1 MSTKADELRAME
13 DRWRAYWEEAG
24 VYRYDPARGRSET
37 FVVDTPPP
45 TVSGSLHIGHVCSYT
60 HTDLMVRY
68 RRMRGDNIFY
78 PMGWDDNGLPT
89 ERRVQNVFNVRC
101 DPTLPYDP
109 ALDLEFGRSGET
121 LSVSRRNF
129 IELCDRVITED
140 EKVFKDLF
148 QRLGLSVD
156 WDATYSY
163 TTIDERCRRVSQA
176 SFLKLVEKGEAELRD
191 APTMWDIDF
200 QSAVAQAE
208 VEDRE
213 KEGSF
218 YKIRFDVQ
226 GDDHVFIATTRP
238 ELIPACIALGCNPTD
253 TRYSHLIGSTAI
265 TPLFRARVPIVAK
278 EDADP
283 EKGTGI
289 LMICTFGDSADVDDW
304 RRLGLPAREIIDRAG
319 RIMPAQWGEGHWESD
334 DPDSAREHHE
344 KLAGL
349 SVNQARKEIVTMLAE
364 ADALDGEPESI
375 RRPVK
380 YYERGE
386 RPLEFI
392 VTRQWFI
399 KVLDK
404 KAELIEQGRKVQWH
418 PDLFRKRYE
427 DWVEGLNQDW
437 ATSRQRYFG
446 VPIPVWYRVKDDGSI
461 DYEALLL
468 PRADDLPV
476 DPSTEAPPG
485 FTEDQRGVAGGFV
498 GDPDVFDTWATSSLT
513 PLIPTGWPD
522 AERFQNL
529 YPTDLR
535 PQAHEI
541 IRTWAF
547 YTIVRA
553 MLEDGSVPWW
563 HVAISG
569 WVLDPER
576 KKMSK
581 SKGNVVLPT
590 DVLDE
595 FGSDAVRYWAGSA
608 RLGVDTAADPNV
620 FREGKRLV
628 TKLRNA
634 ARLIAGFEGDGGPP
648 EHALDLGLLGRLRD
662 VITTATDHWEAW
674 DHAGALEVVERWFW
688 DDFCDNYLELSKARA
703 YDNDPSALGA
713 LRKAL
718 DVALRL
724 FAPYLP
730 FTTEELWNG
739 GRTPQASIHVAA
751 WPSAH
756 ELEGTDDGSFDV
768 AVDVLA
774 QIRKTKS
781 ESKVSI
787 KTPVEM
793 LRVEASESVIA
804 SLERVKD
811 DVLAAGNV
819 LRHEFIPDGASELT
833 VTVELGTPTARSH

>member
-1 MSTKADELRAME
+1 MSAKNAEQRAIE
-13 DRWRAYWEEAG
+13 ERWRASWEEAG
-24 VYRYDPARGRSET
+24 IYRYDPQRDRSET

-78 PMGWDDNGLPT
+78 PMGWDDNGLPS

-109 ALDLEFGRSGET
+109 TLDLEFGRTGET
-121 LSVSRRNF
+121 MSVSRRNF
-129 IELCDRVITED
+129 IELCDRVVTED
-140 EKVFKDLF
+140 EKAFKDLF

-156 WDATYSY
+156 WDESY
-163 TTIDERCRRVSQA
+163 TYATIDDRSRRISQA

-213 KEGSF
+213 KDGAF

-226 GDDHVFIATTRP
+226 SDDHVYIATTRP
-238 ELIPACIALGCNPTD
+238 ELIPACIALGCNPKD
-253 TRYSHLIGSTAI
+253 ARYSHLIGSTAV
-265 TPLFRARVPIVAK
+265 TPLFRARVPVVAK

-304 RRLGLPAREIIDRAG
+304 RRLGLPAREIIDRGG
-319 RIMPAQWGEGHWESD
+319 RIKPAPWGEDHWDSI
-334 DPDSAREHHE
+334 DPEAARSHHDQ
-344 KLAGL
+344 LAGL
-349 SVNQARKEIVTMLAE
+349 SVSNARKEIVTMLA
-364 ADALDGEPESI
+364 DAGALQGEPEQI

-380 YYERGE
+380 FYEKGD

-404 KAELIEQGRKVQWH
+404 KAELIAQGRKIQWH
-418 PDLFRKRYE
+418 PEHFRKRYE

-437 ATSRQRYFG
+437 AASRQRFFG
-446 VPIPVWYRVKDDGSI
+446 VPIPVWYRVAADGSI
-461 DYEALLL
+461 DHDQLLL
-468 PRADDLPV
+468 PRPEDLPV
-476 DPSTEAPPG
+476 DPSAEPPPG
-485 FTEDQRGVAGGFV
+485 FTEDQRGVAGGFI

-522 AERFQNL
+522 AERFENL

-535 PQAHEI
+535 PQAHDI

-553 MLEDGSVPWW
+553 LLEDDWVPWW

-569 WVLDPER
+569 WVLDPDR

-608 RLGVDTAADPNV
+608 RLGVDATVDPSV

-634 ARLIAGFEGDGGPP
+634 ARLIGGFEGEGGSP
-648 EHALDLGLLGRLRD
+648 EHPLDRALLGRLND
-662 VITTATDHWEAW
+662 LIGVATDRWEAW

-688 DDFCDNYLELSKARA
+688 DDLCDNYLELSKSRA
-703 YDNDPSALGA
+703 YERDPSALGTLRTA
-713 LRKAL
+713 LGI
-718 DVALRL
+718 VLRL

-730 FTTEELWNG
+730 FTTEDLWNAS
-739 GRTPQASIHVAA
+739 RLTPSSIHTAA
-751 WPSAH
+751 WPSAT
-756 ELEGTDDGSFDV
+756 ELEGVGDDGSFDV
-768 AVDVLA
+768 AVDVLGR
-774 QIRKTKS
+774 IRKTKS

-793 LRVEASESVIA
+793 LRVEASGDVIA

-819 LRHEFIPDGASELT
+819 LEHEFIANGSPEPT
-833 VTVELGTPTARSH
+833 VTVTLGSPETS

>member
-1 MSTKADELRAME
+1 MTLNAEQRALE
-13 DRWRAYWEEAG
+13 ERWRAYWEAAN
-24 VYRYDPARGRSET
+24 VYRYDPTRGRAET

-78 PMGWDDNGLPT
+78 PMGWDDNGLPS

-101 DPTLPYDP
+101 DPSLPYDP
-109 ALDLEFGRSGET
+109 NLALEFGRTGDT

-129 IELCDRVITED
+129 IELCDRVVTED
-140 EKVFKDLF
+140 EQAFKDLF

-156 WDATYSY
+156 WDPAHSY
-163 TTIDERCRRVSQA
+163 ATIDELCRRVSQA

-218 YKIRFDVQ
+218 YKIRFEVQ
-226 GDDHVFIATTRP
+226 GNDHVVIATTRP

-253 TRYSHLIGSTAI
+253 TRYSHLIGSTAV
-265 TPLFRARVPIVAK
+265 TPLFKARVPIVAK

-319 RIMPAQWGEGHWESD
+319 RIMPAPWGEDHWESE
-334 DPDSAREHHE
+334 DPERARSHHD

-349 SVNQARKEIVTMLAE
+349 PVNQARKEMVAMLA
-364 ADALDGEPESI
+364 AAGALEGEPESI

-380 YYERGE
+380 FYEKGD

-404 KAELIEQGRKVQWH
+404 KAELIAQGRKIKWH
-418 PDLFRKRYE
+418 PEHFLKRYE

-437 ATSRQRYFG
+437 AVSRQRFFG
-446 VPIPVWYRVKDDGSI
+446 VPIPVWYRVKADGSI
-461 DYEALLL
+461 DYDALLL
-468 PRADDLPV
+468 PKAADLPV
-476 DPSTEAPPG
+476 DPSAEAPPG
-485 FTEDQRGVAGGFV
+485 FSEDQRGVAGGFV
-498 GDPDVFDTWATSSLT
+498 GDPDVLDTWATSSLT

-522 AERFQNL
+522 AERFEKL

-535 PQAHEI
+535 PQGHDI

-547 YTIVRA
+547 YTIVRSL
-553 MLEDGSVPWW
+553 LEDGSVPWW
-563 HVAISG
+563 HVGISG
-569 WVLDPER
+569 WVLDPDR

-590 DVLDE
+590 DPLDE

-608 RLGVDTAADPNV
+608 RLGVDATVDPSV

-634 ARLIAGFEGDGGPP
+634 ARLIGGFEGEGGAP
-648 EHALDLGLLGRLRD
+648 EHPLDLALLGRLKD
-662 VITTATDHWEAW
+662 VIRAATDRWEAW
-674 DHAGALEVVERWFW
+674 DHGGALELTERWFW
-688 DDFCDNYLELSKARA
+688 NDFCDNYLELSKARA
-703 YDNDPSALGA
+703 YDRDPSALGA
-713 LRKAL
+713 LRTAL
-718 DVALRL
+718 DVVLRL

-730 FTTEELWNG
+730 FTTEEIWNAD
-739 GRTPQASIHVAA
+739 RPTPSSIHVAA
-751 WPSAH
+751 WPSAQ
-756 ELEGTDDGSFDV
+756 EIEGTDDGAFDV
-768 AVDVLA
+768 AVDVLG

-787 KTPVEM
+787 KTPVEL
-793 LRVEASESVIA
+793 LRVEASDELIA

-811 DVLAAGNV
+811 DVLTAGNV
-819 LRHEFIPDGASELT
+819 LKHEFLSNGSTELT
-833 VTVELGTPTARSH
+833 VTVKLGTPTAN

>member
-1 MSTKADELRAME
+1 MTINADQRAME
-13 DRWRAYWEEAG
+13 ERWRAFWAESG
-24 VYRYDPARGRSET
+24 VYRYDPTRGRAET

-78 PMGWDDNGLPT
+78 PMGWDDNGLPS

-101 DPTLPYDP
+101 DPALPYDP
-109 ALDLEFGRSGET
+109 ALHLEFGRAGDT
-121 LSVSRRNF
+121 LPVSRRNF
-129 IELCDRVITED
+129 IELCDRVVTED
-140 EKVFKDLF
+140 EKAFKDLF
-148 QRLGLSVD
+148 HRLGLSVD
-156 WDATYSY
+156 WDPAHSY
-163 TTIDERCRRVSQA
+163 ATIDERSRRISQA

-218 YKIRFDVQ
+218 YKIRFEVQ
-226 GDDHVFIATTRP
+226 GKDHVFIATTRP

-253 TRYSHLIGSTAI
+253 TRYSHLIGSTAV
-265 TPLFRARVPIVAK
+265 TPLFKARVPIVAK

-304 RRLGLPAREIIDRAG
+304 RRLGLPAREIIDHAG
-319 RIMPAQWGEGHWESD
+319 RIIPAPWGEEHWDSI
-334 DPDSAREHHE
+334 DPDAAGTHHDR
-344 KLAGL
+344 LAGL
-349 SVNQARKEIVTMLAE
+349 TVNQARKEMVAMLAE
-364 ADALDGEPESI
+364 AGALEGEPESR

-380 YYERGE
+380 FYEKGD

-404 KAELIEQGRKVQWH
+404 KAELIAQGRKIKWH
-418 PDLFRKRYE
+418 PEHFLKRYE

-437 ATSRQRYFG
+437 AVSRQRFFG
-446 VPIPVWYRVKDDGSI
+446 VPIPVWYRVKADGSI
-461 DYEALLL
+461 DYDALLL
-468 PRADDLPV
+468 PEAADLPV
-476 DPSTEAPPG
+476 DPSAEAPSG
-485 FTEDQRGVAGGFV
+485 YSEDQRGVAGGFV
-498 GDPDVFDTWATSSLT
+498 GDPDVLDTWATSSLT

-522 AERFQNL
+522 AERFEKL

-535 PQAHEI
+535 PQAHDI

-547 YTIVRA
+547 YTIVRSL
-553 MLEDGSVPWW
+553 LEDGSVPWW

-569 WVLDPER
+569 FVLDPDR

-590 DVLDE
+590 DPLDE

-608 RLGVDTAADPNV
+608 RLGVDATVDPSV

-628 TKLRNA
+628 TKLKNA
-634 ARLIAGFEGDGGPP
+634 ARLINGFEGEGGPP
-648 EHALDLGLLGRLRD
+648 QHPLDSALLGRLKGL
-662 VITTATDHWEAW
+662 ITSATDRWEAW
-674 DHAGALEVVERWFW
+674 DHGGALEAVERWFW
-688 DDFCDNYLELSKARA
+688 DDLCDNYLELSKSRA
-703 YDNDPSALGA
+703 YEADPSALGT
-713 LRKAL
+713 LRTAL
-718 DVALRL
+718 DIVLRL

-730 FTTEELWNG
+730 FITEELWNAN
-739 GRTPQASIHVAA
+739 RPESSSIHIAP
-751 WPSAH
+751 WPSIT
-756 ELEGTDDGSFDV
+756 ELEGVSDDGSFDV
-768 AVDVLA
+768 AVDVLGR
-774 QIRKTKS
+774 IRKTKS

-793 LRVEASESVIA
+793 LRVEASDDVIA

-819 LRHEFIPDGASELT
+819 LQHEFVANGSSEPT
-833 VTVELGTPTARSH
+833 VTIQLGSPAAS

>member
-1 MSTKADELRAME
+1 MTKKNDEMRAME
-13 DRWRAYWEEAG
+13 ERWLKYWESEG
-24 VYRYDPARGRSET
+24 TYRYDPARGREET

-45 TVSGSLHIGHVCSYT
+45 TVSGSLHIGHVCSYS

-78 PMGWDDNGLPT
+78 PMGWDDNGLPS

-101 DPTLPYDP
+101 DPSLPYQP
-109 ALDLEFGRSGET
+109 ELDLEFGRAGET
-121 LSVSRRNF
+121 LPVSRRNF
-129 IELCDRVITED
+129 IELCDRVVTDD
-140 EKVFKDLF
+140 EKSFKDVF

-156 WDATYSY
+156 WDPSYSY
-163 TTIDERCRRVSQA
+163 ATIDERSRRVSQA
-176 SFLKLVEKGEAELRD
+176 SFLKLVEKGEVELRD

-213 KEGSF
+213 KDGAF
-218 YKIRFDVQ
+218 YKIRFEVQ
-226 GDDHVFIATTRP
+226 SGDHVHIATTRP

-253 TRYSHLIGSTAI
+253 TRYSHLIGSTAV

-289 LMICTFGDSADVDDW
+289 LMICTFGDTADVEDW
-304 RRLGLPAREIIDRAG
+304 RELGLPAREIIDRGG
-319 RIMPAQWGEGHWESD
+319 RIMQAPWGEDHWDSADPAQ
-334 DPDSAREHHE
+334 AKEHHDR
-344 KLAGL
+344 LAGL
-349 SVNQARKEIVTMLAE
+349 SVNQARKEIVTMLEE
-364 ADALDGEPESI
+364 AGALHGEPESI

-380 YYERGE
+380 YYEKGE

-404 KAELIEQGRKVQWH
+404 KADLIAQGRKIQWH
-418 PDLFRKRYE
+418 PDHFRKRYE

-437 ATSRQRYFG
+437 AVSRQRFFG
-446 VPIPVWYRVKDDGSI
+446 VPIPVWYRVESDGSI

-468 PRADDLPV
+468 PRPEDLPV
-476 DPSTEAPPG
+476 DPSAEAPPG

-498 GDPDVFDTWATSSLT
+498 GDPDVLDTWATSSLT
-513 PLIPTGWPD
+513 PMIPTGWPD
-522 AERFQNL
+522 ADRFGHL

-535 PQAHEI
+535 PQAHDI

-547 YTIVRA
+547 YTIVRSL
-553 MLEDGSVPWW
+553 LEDGSVPWW

-569 WVLDPER
+569 WVLDPDR

-590 DVLDE
+590 DPLDE

-608 RLGVDTAADPNV
+608 RLGVDATVDANV

-628 TKLRNA
+628 TKLKNA
-634 ARLIAGFEGDGGPP
+634 ARLILGFEGASGDITAPLDR
-648 EHALDLGLLGRLRD
+648 ALVARLAGVVD
-662 VITTATDHWEAW
+662 QATDHFEAW
-674 DHAGALEVVERWFW
+674 DHAGALDVTERWFW
-688 DDFCDNYLELSKARA
+688 DDFCDNYLELAKSRA
-703 YDNDPSALGA
+703 YDRDPSALHTLRGA
-713 LRKAL
+713 MN
-718 DVALRL
+718 VVLRL
-724 FAPYLP
+724 FAPFLP
-730 FTTEELWNG
+730 FTTEEIWSQIPSG
-739 GRTPQASIHVAA
+739 QGSIHRAEWPRANNLPAA
-751 WPSAH
+751 
-756 ELEGTDDGSFDV
+756 EDDGSFDV
-768 AVDVLA
+768 AVDVLGR
-774 QIRKTKS
+774 IRKAKS

-793 LRVEASESVIA
+793 LRVEAPDDVIA

-811 DVLAAGNV
+811 DVFAAGNV
-819 LRHEFIPDGASELT
+819 LQHEFISNGASEPT
-833 VTVELGTPTARSH
+833 VTVKLGQPEHK